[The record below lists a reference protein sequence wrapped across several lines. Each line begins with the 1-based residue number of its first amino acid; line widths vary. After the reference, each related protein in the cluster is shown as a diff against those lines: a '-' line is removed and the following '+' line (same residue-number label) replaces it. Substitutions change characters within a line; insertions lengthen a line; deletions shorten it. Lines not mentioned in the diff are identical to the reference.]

1 MKYQENIVSL
11 SLKMSNRG
19 RLSGP
24 FLDRIDLLIE
34 VPALPAEAL
43 TGKAEGESSA
53 SVRRRVEAAAARQ
66 YQRQHKAN
74 ARLNPGEVE
83 IHCAADEAG
92 ANLLKQ
98 AIARLDLSARA
109 WHRILKVAR
118 SIADLAGSEPILAPH
133 VGEAIQYRR
142 LSHD

>member
-1 MKYQENIVSL
+1 MVMGNQ
-11 SLKMSNRG
+11 G

-43 TGKAEGESSA
+43 SGKADGESSA

-66 YQRQHKAN
+66 QERQGKAN
-74 ARLNPGEVE
+74 ARLASGE
-83 IHCAADEAG
+83 IDALCAPDEAG
-92 ANLLKQ
+92 SKLLKQ

-118 SIADLAGSEPILAPH
+118 TIADLAGSEPILAPH

-142 LSHD
+142 FTHD